1 MEEKLQTYIRIYL
14 ALVFALIASFAFPG
28 IDSFRY
34 EYRRCYA
41 NCIVDRF
48 NDLKELFPSEELSS
62 EEAKMYWE
70 EEIDSCDRK
79 CTKVSFLATILALF
93 DALMLFPFAY
103 LFSSLIILFFQ
114 SIYRL
119 RH

>member
-14 ALVFALIASFAFPG
+14 ALVFALLASFAFPG

-62 EEAKMYWE
+62 EEAKIYWE

-103 LFSSLIILFFQ
+103 LFSSLIILFLQ
-114 SIYRL
+114 SICRL